1 MPVLGLVVA
10 GPCDEAIHTTL
21 VGRIRPEVSA
31 AFCRPCQD
39 DPRVTRLFK
48 EFLEEFKFVN
58 AGDPVDKALVI
69 RDAHRKLPTQ
79 LLEKLTVSFD
89 AHSYPFPV
97 KFVIVLPEPEAW
109 LLADH
114 EALSAVSVERGMR
127 TLFPPASGSPE
138 MLGDPKRELQIAL
151 GKARVS
157 YTPVV
162 ARRLAELVNI
172 RLLERWCPSFVQ
184 FRTAVQDC

>member
-10 GPCDEAIHTTL
+10 GPCDEAIHTTF
-21 VGRIRPEVSA
+21 VRRIRPELAVH
-31 AFCRPCQD
+31 CRPCKD

-58 AGDPVDKALVI
+58 AGGPIDKAVVI
-69 RDAHRKLPTQ
+69 RDAHRRARTQ
-79 LLEKLTVSFD
+79 LLEKLMASFD
-89 AHSYPFPV
+89 PHCYPFPV

-114 EALSAVSVERGMR
+114 EALSAVSAERGRR
-127 TLFPPASGSPE
+127 TIFPPPAGSPE
-138 MLGDPKRELQIAL
+138 ILGDPKRDLQIAL
-151 GKARVS
+151 GRARVS

-162 ARRLAELVNI
+162 ARRLAELANI
-172 RLLERWCPSFVQ
+172 GLVERWCPSFVQ
-184 FRTAVQDC
+184 FRTAVEDC